1 MKRMFLILALSIL
14 FIPTGI
20 SQDLPS
26 YVPTDGLVAYYPFNG
41 NANDA
46 SGNGNNGTVSGATLT
61 ADKDGDAEKAYE
73 FTVNENGGWGNPQ
86 QEITVDYNTSMNSN
100 TITLS
105 AWVFPRTKPGSY
117 ADRPLTI
124 FGRWADGV
132 SNEVFRFQI
141 TYDQNTTESAGAGAN
156 KIFLQI
162 SNASSN
168 GNTSNNSEFFKGG
181 DIPFNQW
188 THVAVTYDGS
198 VGKVY
203 QNGQLV
209 AENQI
214 DVNINAG
221 GSALNIGSLKSS
233 NGTWYLFDGKLDE
246 LGYWNKVLSAEKIG
260 NLFSNSADILLNGTV
275 SVENNQIKNVADP
288 SDGKDAVNKDY
299 LLEKIAL
306 LQDQIDA
313 LQSTTGSGT
322 VTDQDGNSYP
332 YLTYGDQVWTVKNA
346 EMITYRDGTPIPQ
359 VTDATEWANLTTGAW
374 CYHDN
379 DPSNGKLYNWYAI
392 AGIHDNDENTPNK
405 VLAPEGWH
413 VPSDTE
419 WTELEN
425 YLIANGYNYDGT
437 TTENKIGKSLAST
450 SEWNSSTNN
459 GDVGSN
465 QILNNSSGFNA
476 PPKSY
481 RIENGEFYSQGVHAM
496 FWSST
501 ESLNFNFPMA
511 WNRYLSYDSKNLF
524 RNASLSTDKNS
535 GLSVRIVSD

>member
-46 SGNGNNGTVSGATLT
+46 SGNGNNGTVSGAILT

-86 QEITVDYNTSMNSN
+86 QEITVDYNASMNSN

-260 NLFSNSADILLNGTV
+260 NLFSNSADILLNGTI
-275 SVENNQIKNVADP
+275 SAENNQIKNVADP
-288 SDGKDAVNKDY
+288 TNGKDAVNKDY

-332 YLTYGDQVWTVKNA
+332 YLTYGDQVWAVKNA

-413 VPSDTE
+413 VPSDAE

-437 TTENKIGKSLAST
+437 TIENKIGKSLAST

>member
-105 AWVFPRTKPGSY
+105 AWVFPRIKPGSY

>member
-105 AWVFPRTKPGSY
+105 AWVFPRIKPGSY

-141 TYDQNTTESAGAGAN
+141 TNDQNTTESAGAGAN

-168 GNTSNNSEFFKGG
+168 GNTSNDSEFFKGG

>member
-46 SGNGNNGTVSGATLT
+46 SGNGNNGTVSGAILT

>member
-1 MKRMFLILALSIL
+1 MKRMFLTLTLSIL

-20 SQDLPS
+20 SQALPS

-61 ADKDGDAEKAYE
+61 DNKDGDAEKAYE

-86 QEITVDYNTSMNSN
+86 QEITVDYNTLMNSN

-105 AWVFPRTKPGSY
+105 AWVFPRIKPGSY

-124 FGRWADGV
+124 FGRWADGI

-209 AENQI
+209 AEDQI

-246 LGYWNKVLSAEKIG
+246 LGYWNKVLSAEEIG
-260 NLFSNSADILLNGTV
+260 NLFSNSADILLNGAV
-275 SVENNQIKNVADP
+275 SAENNQIKNVADP
-288 SDGKDAVNKDY
+288 TDGKDAVNKDY

-332 YLTYGDQVWTVKNA
+332 YLTYGDQVWAVKNA

-413 VPSDTE
+413 VPSDAE

-476 PPKSY
+476 LPKSY

-524 RNASLSTDKNS
+524 RDASLSTDKNS

>member
-1 MKRMFLILALSIL
+1 MKRMFLILTLSIL

-20 SQDLPS
+20 SQDLPT

-61 ADKDGDAEKAYE
+61 ANKDGDAEKAYE

-105 AWVFPRTKPGSY
+105 AWVFPRIKPGSY

-209 AENQI
+209 AEDQI

-260 NLFSNSADILLNGTV
+260 NLFSNSADILLNGTI
-275 SVENNQIKNVADP
+275 SAENNQIKNVADP
-288 SDGKDAVNKDY
+288 TNGKDAVNKDY

-332 YLTYGDQVWTVKNA
+332 YLTYGDQVWAVKNA

-524 RNASLSTDKNS
+524 RDASLSTDKNS

>member
-1 MKRMFLILALSIL
+1 MFLILALSIL

-46 SGNGNNGTVSGATLT
+46 SGNGNNGTVSGAILT

-260 NLFSNSADILLNGTV
+260 NLFSNSADILLNGTI
-275 SVENNQIKNVADP
+275 SAENNQIKNVADP
-288 SDGKDAVNKDY
+288 TNGKDAVNKDY

>member
-1 MKRMFLILALSIL
+1 MFLILALSIL

-46 SGNGNNGTVSGATLT
+46 SGNGNNGTVSGAILT

>member
-1 MKRMFLILALSIL
+1 MKRMFLILTLSIL

-20 SQDLPS
+20 SQDLPT

-61 ADKDGDAEKAYE
+61 ANKDGDAEKAYE

-86 QEITVDYNTSMNSN
+86 QEITVDYNASMNSN

-209 AENQI
+209 AEDQI

-260 NLFSNSADILLNGTV
+260 NLFSNSADILLNGTI
-275 SVENNQIKNVADP
+275 SAENNQIKNVADP
-288 SDGKDAVNKDY
+288 TNGKDAVNKDY

-332 YLTYGDQVWTVKNA
+332 YLTYGDQVWAVKNA

-413 VPSDTE
+413 VPSDAE

-437 TTENKIGKSLAST
+437 TIENKIGKSLAST

-524 RNASLSTDKNS
+524 RDASLSTDKNS

>member
-20 SQDLPS
+20 SQDLSS

>member
-46 SGNGNNGTVSGATLT
+46 SGNGNNGTVSGAILT

-156 KIFLQI
+156 KVFLQI

-511 WNRYLSYDSKNLF
+511 WNRYLSYDSENLF

>member
-1 MKRMFLILALSIL
+1 MKKFFTLLTVFSFTTSINAQCLEFTPIHNSSGMIASNYDGNDKNEIVQVITPLEDINYVSVTLQLA
-14 FIPTGI
+14 T
-20 SQDLPS
+20 
-26 YVPTDGLVAYYPFNG
+26 NR
-41 NANDA
+41 
-46 SGNGNNGTVSGATLT
+46 NNGIVDPILDIIGVNSDGTPDTSMVHSTVSVDNSVVNHSDTGGGY
-61 ADKDGDAEKAYE
+61 GDVTFNFNFNLQANVSYGLRLR
-73 FTVNENGGWGNPQ
+73 TSQGSGGIYWRRSSTPDDPSNPYSGGDLFEINYMMGS
-86 QEITVDYNTSMNSN
+86 QEVMGNSN
-100 TITLS
+100 LDLQFK
-105 AWVFPRTKPGSY
+105 VCG
-117 ADRPLTI
+117 
-124 FGRWADGV
+124 
-132 SNEVFRFQI
+132 
-141 TYDQNTTESAGAGAN
+141 TEN
-156 KIFLQI
+156 
-162 SNASSN
+162 
-168 GNTSNNSEFFKGG
+168 
-181 DIPFNQW
+181 P
-188 THVAVTYDGS
+188 
-198 VGKVY
+198 
-203 QNGQLV
+203 
-209 AENQI
+209 
-214 DVNINAG
+214 
-221 GSALNIGSLKSS
+221 
-233 NGTWYLFDGKLDE
+233 
-246 LGYWNKVLSAEKIG
+246 
-260 NLFSNSADILLNGTV
+260 DILLNGTI
-275 SVENNQIKNVADP
+275 SAESNQIKNVADP
-288 SDGKDAVNKDY
+288 NDGKDAVNKDY

-437 TTENKIGKSLAST
+437 STENKIGKSLAST